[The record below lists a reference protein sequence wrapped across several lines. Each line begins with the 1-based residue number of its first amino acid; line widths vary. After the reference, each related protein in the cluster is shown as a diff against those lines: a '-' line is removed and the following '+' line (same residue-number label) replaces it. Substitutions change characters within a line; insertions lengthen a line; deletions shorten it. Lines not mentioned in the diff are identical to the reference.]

1 MAEVGRGVS
10 MYQTTEGSE
19 LVVNGIPELL
29 RGELWSVF
37 SGSILQKAQNKGL
50 YERLVNKA
58 LSTKTQ
64 ANDEIERDLH
74 RSLPEHRAFQN
85 DVGKIYQLF
94 WYFCRR
100 CLPDLSDPRRQLY
113 YPIYR
118 YTVPGPGIGREP
130 PGPFRPS
137 PTLNISIKFF

>member
-1 MAEVGRGVS
+1 MFTDFKEKQWEDHMAEVGRGVS
-10 MYQTTEGSE
+10 MYQTTDGSE

-58 LSTKTQ
+58 LSSKNQ

-85 DVGKIYQLF
+85 DVG
-94 WYFCRR
+94 
-100 CLPDLSDPRRQLY
+100 
-113 YPIYR
+113 
-118 YTVPGPGIGREP
+118 
-130 PGPFRPS
+130 
-137 PTLNISIKFF
+137 